1 MVLLPGTPGYW
12 GVLIIKE
19 EIIARKI
26 QEGRMTDQGMINLG
40 YGSCLC
46 G

>member
-40 YGSCLC
+40 YGS
-46 G
+46 